1 VTRLKEIA
9 NQFLDHVY
17 AMDAAFISDAT
28 LDELPR
34 PSFLGK
40 TKIGGIDINK
50 PRIRTV
56 FSAALSLACAP
67 RGFTVADF
75 ATTVRSMSDSTLLHY
90 HARRAA
96 YDLKKLR
103 AKNLLTKLGNSH
115 RYSIPSERSRYSR
128 IGQEGKPRSFFLCFV
143 KIFKKVVAFGVTR
156 AADPRAWT
164 GWVRRRVDRLSE
176 NDASSSATRKWLLLT
191 SKSEML
197 TSKSLFLI
205 ADVEPRN
212 CR

>member
-1 VTRLKEIA
+1 MSI
-9 NQFLDHVY
+9 
-17 AMDAAFISDAT
+17 
-28 LDELPR
+28 
-34 PSFLGK
+34 
-40 TKIGGIDINK
+40 
-50 PRIRTV
+50 
-56 FSAALSLACAP
+56 
-67 RGFTVADF
+67 
-75 ATTVRSMSDSTLLHY
+75 ATTAKKIAAHTPLSKPLFEEIRVFRHSGPEILGS
-90 HARRAA
+90 AR
-96 YDLKKLR
+96 
-103 AKNLLTKLGNSH
+103 
-115 RYSIPSERSRYSR
+115 
-128 IGQEGKPRSFFLCFV
+128 EGKPRSFFLCFV

-197 TSKSLFLI
+197 ASKSLFLI